1 MSVLDK
7 MTMNELEQ
15 LEAERYQR
23 YRDGYYFAGGMDVE
37 LFLRYSDVA
46 NEIQKRLG
54 CGRSESEKVAGL
66 ILQTDF
72 HVMPAGN
79 PATAAE

>member
-15 LEAERYQR
+15 LESERYQR
-23 YRDGYYFAGGMDVE
+23 YDDQYYFAGGMDVD

-46 NEIQKRLG
+46 NEILKRLG
-54 CGRSESEKVAGL
+54 CRGSESEKVADL
-66 ILQTDF
+66 NSPTDF
-72 HVMPAGN
+72 YVMPTGN
-79 PATAAE
+79 LAP